1 MLTLPDFKL
10 ERPDNLGDFLALIS
24 APDSRILAG
33 GTDLL
38 PNIKHRIETPPV
50 LVSMSRI
57 PDVCGVTPTGDGLTI
72 GAATPLTAIANH
84 SEVSQLYPA
93 LADACRT
100 VATSTIQEMA
110 TIGGNLMLNTRCLY
124 VNQPDG
130 WRHSIGGCLKSDGNV
145 CHVARGGSGCYAAHS
160 ADTVPVLWLMGARLR
175 ILSMAGDRTIDLPE
189 LYTEDGI
196 RRHTLKRGEFIHSLI
211 LPPPRGFVAHRK
223 LRIRGSI
230 DYPLLLTAVR
240 REGAGA
246 SAVLSAL
253 GPRPIWVQAD
263 KAADLPELAW
273 AKAKPLN
280 THSVATTWRKHMVR
294 VEVRRALESTTQA
307 MPR

>member
-1 MLTLPDFKL
+1 MLPLPEFKL
-10 ERPDNLGDFLALIS
+10 EHPDTLADFLALIH
-24 APDSRILAG
+24 APDSQIIAG

-38 PNIKHRIETPPV
+38 PNLKHRIETPPV
-50 LVSMSRI
+50 LVTLNRV
-57 PDVCGVTPTGDGLTI
+57 PEVCGVTPADDGLTI
-72 GAATPLTAIANH
+72 GAATPLAMVANH
-84 SEVSQLYPA
+84 PEVAQLYPA

-130 WRHSIGGCLKSDGNV
+130 WRHTIGGCLKSDGNI
-145 CHVARGGSGCYAAHS
+145 CHVAREGSGCYAAHS
-160 ADTVPVLWLMGARLR
+160 ADTVPVLWLLGARIR
-175 ILSMAGDRTIDLPE
+175 ILSMSGDRTIPLPD

-223 LRIRGSI
+223 LRIRGAI

-253 GPRPIWVQAD
+253 GPKPIWVHAD
-263 KAADLPELAW
+263 KAGDLPEVAW
-273 AKAKPLN
+273 SKAKPLN
-280 THSVATTWRKHMVR
+280 THSVATTWPKHMVR

-307 MPR
+307 GKR